1 MKERPIWLISLV
13 SFLLLISCEKT
24 TTHNE
29 NESTRNITIL
39 YTNDEHG
46 WMEPSD
52 PYGGAAAMMG
62 LWQTEEEYIENDH
75 FLILSGGDN
84 WTGPAISTWTKGE
97 SMIDVMNA
105 MKYTATA
112 IGNHEFDFGIDILYN
127 RLDQADF
134 SFISANIRE
143 KATGEIPDF
152 AQPYII
158 REINA
163 VNVGI
168 IGLSSI
174 STYTST
180 HPANVADLDFIAYTE
195 ALNEYVPLMVAD
207 GAELLIVIAHLCS
220 NEIFDLLPTLT
231 DLGVHLIGGGHC
243 PEKIATVSEG
253 VAIIMTGKNLQSYG
267 VVGMNFDSVSDTM
280 ITIDVVLKD
289 NIGGD
294 PDPIIESIVANWQ
307 SYADDHLNQIIGYTE
322 STIVLRSPAMLNMIA
337 DSWLISYPSADFA
350 FTNRGG
356 IRQDI
361 PAGDIQISTI
371 IGLMPFDNY
380 IMELELTGTEI
391 MAYLDYNWPAIG
403 GLTTIGGYQFFDGTP
418 IDSNTTYNVLIN
430 DYMYAANDGNNWST
444 IDPNPNQISIN
455 YRQPVIDWLE
465 SINTSA
471 VNPLDNYLDPTPR
484 Q

>member
-1 MKERPIWLISLV
+1 
-13 SFLLLISCEKT
+13 
-24 TTHNE
+24 
-29 NESTRNITIL
+29 
-39 YTNDEHG
+39 
-46 WMEPSD
+46 
-52 PYGGAAAMMG
+52 
-62 LWQTEEEYIENDH
+62 
-75 FLILSGGDN
+75 
-84 WTGPAISTWTKGE
+84 
-97 SMIDVMNA
+97 
-105 MKYTATA
+105 
-112 IGNHEFDFGIDILYN
+112 
-127 RLDQADF
+127 
-134 SFISANIRE
+134 
-143 KATGEIPDF
+143 
-152 AQPYII
+152 
-158 REINA
+158 
-163 VNVGI
+163 
-168 IGLSSI
+168 
-174 STYTST
+174 
-180 HPANVADLDFIAYTE
+180 
-195 ALNEYVPLMVAD
+195 MVAD

-243 PEKIATVSEG
+243 TGKIATVSEG

-267 VVGMNFDSVSDTM
+267 VVSMNFDSVSDTM

-294 PDPIIESIVANWQ
+294 PNPMIENIVANWQ
-307 SYADDHLNQIIGYTE
+307 SYTDDHLNQIIGYAE
-322 STIVLRSPAMLNMIA
+322 SIMVLRSSAMLNMIV
-337 DSWLISYPSADFA
+337 DSWLLSYPSADFA

-361 PAGDIQISTI
+361 PAGDIKISTI

-380 IMELELTGTEI
+380 IMELEMTGIEI
-391 MAYLDYNWPAIG
+391 MAYLDYNRPAIG

-444 IDPNPNQISIN
+444 IDPDPYQISIN

-471 VNPLDNYLDPTPR
+471 ANPLENYLDSTPR